1 MGLASG
7 LLQIGRKL
15 KKWQWHHNFR
25 TWCHREIF
33 LFFFSSLV
41 TGPNFMSI
49 SSLVL
54 ELWQFTFVRDWPEI
68 CKSEIPPSEFFLI
81 SGDWSKLAT
90 PNLARS
96 SSIKCYWILK
106 NSKVTTFTVSELL
119 RENQHE
125 GEVKLPP
132 LLPTH
137 THIHKHTHT
146 YTQIRVN
153 TKRLEAEKNNDKDE
167 KVSHKLINNA
177 IHGKTMENV
186 RKRIDVKLVKKKKDY
201 LKCTSK
207 PSYMSQKIFHNNLV
221 TIRNSKR
228 AA

>member
-1 MGLASG
+1 M
-7 LLQIGRKL
+7 
-15 KKWQWHHNFR
+15 F
-25 TWCHREIF
+25 F
-33 LFFFSSLV
+33 MLFCLSC
-41 TGPNFMSI
+41 PNFMSI